1 MQIDWHSSQNPF
13 EAGISLDV
21 DHSEMLAL
29 IAEVTKGGNSLANL
43 LDNALKGK
51 DFSSSLRV
59 LLVEAVRGI
68 FTTQTQRIL
77 DTDKGN
83 GVLAEEPLY
92 LTPSTCLLQ
101 WLPIVCGTKAMR

>member
-21 DHSEMLAL
+21 DHDETLAL
-29 IAEVTKGGNSLANL
+29 IAEITKGGTSLVNL
-43 LDNALKGK
+43 LENALKGK
-51 DFSSSLRV
+51 DFTAALRV

-68 FTTQTQRIL
+68 FSTQTQRIL

-83 GVLAEEPLY
+83 GVLIVMPW
-92 LTPSTCLLQ
+92 Q
-101 WLPIVCGTKAMR
+101 WMATGFFWFFEIR